1 MEQRTEL
8 DSHADT
14 SVVGKELALLIH
26 DYDTPVCVHGYTEEV
41 AHSSNCRIISA
52 VIAYDHPET
61 GDVYML
67 VIHQAIL
74 IPEMENNL
82 LCPMQLHDHGLAV
95 NDKPKYMAL
104 NPTEG
109 HHAIT
114 ICGAVVGDEEA
125 LQIPLELHG
134 VTSYF
139 PTRKPT
145 KEEYDNTA
153 DELQIELMAE
163 CPEWDPTSKQFQ
175 DQENGMLDSGGRLKD
190 TIESWSPWR
199 VISAL
204 QSIRQQDT
212 PDFYLE
218 DALCSSIKI
227 DPFHISSIKSSTR
240 KPSVDPQKLAR
251 NWGIGLEAA

>member
-1 MEQRTEL
+1 MEQQTEL
-8 DSHADT
+8 NSHADT
-14 SVVGKELALLIH
+14 SVVGKESALLIH
-26 DYDTPVCVHGYTEEV
+26 DYDTPVHVHGYTEKV
-41 AHSSNCRIISA
+41 GCSSNCHVVSA
-52 VIAYDHPET
+52 VIAYDHPVM

-67 VIHQAIL
+67 VIHQVIL

-82 LCPMQLHDHGLAV
+82 LCPMQLCNHGLAV

-114 ICGAVVGDEEA
+114 ICRTVIGDEEP
-125 LQIPLELHG
+125 LWIPLELHG

-139 PTRKPT
+139 PTRRLT
-145 KEEYDNTA
+145 KEEYKNTA

-163 CPEWDPTSKQFQ
+163 SPEWDPTSKQFQ
-175 DQENGMLDSGGRLKD
+175 DQENGMLDSRGHLKD
-190 TIESWSPWR
+190 PIESWSPRR

-204 QSIRQQDT
+204 HSIRQHDT
-212 PDFYLE
+212 PDLYLE
-218 DALCSSIKI
+218 DAICSPIEI

-251 NWGIGLEAA
+251 NWGIGLEVA